1 MHPKSCRKKTSVA
14 ADRVRKVQPC
24 LLVHVDPPTTSQRAA
39 ALLLLLLLHFFC
51 PVVWIWGKKKTTT
64 TWSMDPPSFFFLI
77 QFGSRTDWE
86 KVVTHTHTH
95 TPRESVDTRCV
106 RAFFCLI
113 HEIVKSLRSEVVVVV
128 FFIRLSQCSK
138 LFSRPSRPDN
148 KKPQVM
154 CCWSHY
160 YTTLLVAHSFA
171 FHDWP

>member
-1 MHPKSCRKKTSVA
+1 MIWNASKIVPEEDIRCCRSGQKGPALFVSPCRPPHNISKSCCFTSSSSSFLLSSCLDLGKEEDYYNMIDGPPFVFLFDPIRVK
-14 ADRVRKVQPC
+14 DR
-24 LLVHVDPPTTSQRAA
+24 L
-39 ALLLLLLLHFFC
+39 
-51 PVVWIWGKKKTTT
+51 GE
-64 TWSMDPPSFFFLI
+64 
-77 QFGSRTDWE
+77 SRY
-86 KVVTHTHTH
+86 THTHTH

-154 CCWSHY
+154 CC
-160 YTTLLVAHSFA
+160 
-171 FHDWP
+171 